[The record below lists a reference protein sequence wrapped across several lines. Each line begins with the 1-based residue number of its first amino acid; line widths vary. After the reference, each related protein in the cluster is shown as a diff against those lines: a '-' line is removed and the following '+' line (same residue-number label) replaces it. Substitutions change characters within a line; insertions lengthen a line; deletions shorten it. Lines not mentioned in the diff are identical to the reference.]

1 MPSPTAKPESD
12 ELAAPLYLLL
22 ASATPALAG
31 RMMPNANGLP
41 AFDPAPSSY
50 VLEK

>member
-1 MPSPTAKPESD
+1 MPSPTTKPES
-12 ELAAPLYLLL
+12 LYLLL

-31 RMMPNANGLP
+31 RMMPDANGLP
-41 AFDPAPSSY
+41 AFDPAQSSY

>member
-1 MPSPTAKPESD
+1 MPSPTTTPD

-31 RMMPNANGLP
+31 RMMPNAEDLP
-41 AFDPAPSSY
+41 PLGPPPIRY
-50 VLEK
+50 VEEN